1 MLLQYNV
8 QGDGRK
14 ALVREIEAI
23 TEQKAEYE
31 GTPTFAYQI
40 GKYRVTRNGELVCEH
55 PIPDGLINA
64 LEEAGFEQTT
74 TNTDLVI
81 SYPTSKFTELALL
94 NLQRLVRSKS
104 TLIKHALGINNL
116 PIEITEETVSFPWFG
131 QLKPEETTAYTHF
144 IDKLV
149 KLAMKLQR
157 VTCYSREY
165 TNERYS
171 FRGFL
176 LKLGFIGKEYKTDR
190 RILLQNLSG
199 NASYLHG
206 PRKEEKPDDTNHPA
220 TQEA

>member
-14 ALVREIEAI
+14 ALVREIEVI

-40 GKYRVTRNGELVCEH
+40 GEYRVTRNGELVCEH
-55 PIPDGLINA
+55 PIPDDLINA
-64 LEEAGFEQTT
+64 LEEAGFEQTST
-74 TNTDLVI
+74 DTDLVI

-94 NLQRLVRSKS
+94 NLQRLVRAKS
-104 TLIKHALGINNL
+104 TLINSL

-131 QLKPEETTAYTHF
+131 QLEPEEATAYTHF

-206 PRKEEKPDDTNHPA
+206 PRKEEAIDDTIHPA

>member
-1 MLLQYNV
+1 M
-8 QGDGRK
+8 
-14 ALVREIEAI
+14 
-23 TEQKAEYE
+23 
-31 GTPTFAYQI
+31 
-40 GKYRVTRNGELVCEH
+40 VCER
-55 PIPDGLINA
+55 PIPDDLINA
-64 LEEAGFEQTT
+64 LEEAGFEQTST
-74 TNTDLVI
+74 DTDLVI

-94 NLQRLVRSKS
+94 NLQRLVRAKS
-104 TLIKHALGINNL
+104 TLIKHALGINSL